1 MTDGAIASYLLVDPF
16 PRPKW
21 LGRFASLA
29 VHPLASDFVLQS
41 WRRPLVRTILDE
53 AARVKAEGVII
64 SDRDL
69 LPLLAPIASKYF
81 TVMDWC
87 DSGLLTALRA
97 LRTVRKY
104 GKGHTMPLLKQAW
117 DCATQECLL
126 SGVPDVNLF
135 VSPADKGFMDKFNRH
150 LQKNRVL
157 YNGIDFDDKQSGAAN
172 KTRGRLLF
180 SGNME
185 FPPNYESALWFID
198 RVLPLVRERVP
209 HATFVVAG
217 RTPPPA
223 LQARAG
229 NGVEVTGYVPD
240 LRATIQNAELYVA
253 PMVSGSGFKNKV
265 VEALACNSYI
275 VATPMAV
282 EFLPVELR
290 ELLLVAETPED
301 LAGHIIDFLSNSA
314 AFDKKLALAR
324 DILRSQFSWGIAA
337 STLASWVQEGK
348 TNREL
353 PVKSVPIM

>member
-1 MTDGAIASYLLVDPF
+1 MTEGVLASYLLVDPF

-21 LGRFASLA
+21 LGRFASLL
-29 VHPLASDFVLQS
+29 VHPLASDFVLQP
-41 WRRPLVRTILDE
+41 WRRPMVETILDQ
-53 AARVKAEGVII
+53 AASVKADGVVI

-69 LPLLAPIASKYF
+69 LPLLAPVAAKYF
-81 TVMDWC
+81 TMVDWC

-104 GKGHTMPLLKQAW
+104 GKGRATPLLKQAW

-135 VSPADKGFMDKFNRH
+135 VSPADKAFMDRFNRH
-150 LQKNRVL
+150 PEKNRVL
-157 YNGIDFDDKQSGAAN
+157 YNGIDFDEGQSAVSN
-172 KTRGRLLF
+172 KIPGRLLF

-198 RVLPLVRERVP
+198 QVLPLVRARAP

-229 NGVEVTGYVPD
+229 DGVEVTGYVPD
-240 LRATIQNAELYVA
+240 LRAAIQSAELYVA
-253 PMVSGSGFKNKV
+253 PMISGSGFKNKV

-282 EFLPVELR
+282 EFLPLELR
-290 ELLLVAETPED
+290 ELLLVAESPQD

-314 AFDKKLALAR
+314 TFDQKLALAR

-337 STLASWVQEGK
+337 STLASWIQEGK
-348 TNREL
+348 PNPEL
-353 PVKSVPIM
+353 SGKSVPAF